1 MWDVIRSNWQ
11 VIVVI
16 VSVTASIIQLWL
28 SKNYARK
35 EDVLGMEKRVMKLE
49 MTVEHTLK
57 TLPDEADI
65 ASLKLEISE
74 LRGELKEMRPKIEQV
89 SHLSQMLLENEL
101 NGAKS

>member
-1 MWDVIRSNWQ
+1 MWEVIRSNWQ

-16 VSVTASIIQLWL
+16 VSIAASIIQLWL

-35 EDVLGMEKRVMKLE
+35 DDVLGMEKRVMKLE
-49 MTVEHTLK
+49 MTVEHVLR
-57 TLPDEADI
+57 TLPDEEDI

-74 LRGELKEMRPKIEQV
+74 LRGELKEIRPKIEQV
-89 SHLSQMLLENEL
+89 SDLSQMLLQNEL